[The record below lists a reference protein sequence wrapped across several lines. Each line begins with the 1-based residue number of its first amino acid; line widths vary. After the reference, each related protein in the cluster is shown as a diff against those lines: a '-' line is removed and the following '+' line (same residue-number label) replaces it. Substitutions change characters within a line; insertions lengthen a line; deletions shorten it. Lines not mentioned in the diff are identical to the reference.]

1 MPAIRST
8 NQTSESQI
16 KIENPENCV
25 LDQMLYGDID
35 PTIKLEDVLKPLKE
49 AKTSTADKPAD
60 AG

>member
-1 MPAIRST
+1 M
-8 NQTSESQI
+8 
-16 KIENPENCV
+16 

-49 AKTSTADKPAD
+49 AKTSTAEKPAD

>member
-1 MPAIRST
+1 M
-8 NQTSESQI
+8 
-16 KIENPENCV
+16 

-49 AKTSTADKPAD
+49 AKTSIAEKPAD